1 MRRILLRLVHNWH
14 LKLGAVALAT
24 LMYGGLALSQSTLT
38 YQGAIPVRPENA
50 PPETV
55 VLSSPQQVNEVR
67 YFAPSGVTVA
77 ASTFVA
83 KIDLAD
89 VGGRTGVI
97 SVPIEVTSP
106 DSRVTILGFE
116 PPFATIEVDRL
127 DSREGI
133 PVTVLHGQAP
143 DGLTLGLTTIEPAT
157 VTVSGAASIV
167 ARVDTVR
174 ADVTIQATGI
184 DVDNDIQLVPVD
196 KLGNE
201 LRPLNVTPA
210 TARIT
215 IPVFSDRQSRTLPVN
230 PIISGT
236 PAAGFEI
243 ESVTVEPQV
252 TLVAGDA
259 DQLAELARIDTEP
272 ISVLGVSADEVVV
285 VGLAPPTGVVAI
297 GDEQIS
303 VSIKIRPVTATRTFS
318 TGLRLTGA
326 GSDMSYAVAVA
337 QVLVTIGGS
346 TADLNRLAG
355 AALVMDLD
363 VSGLKA
369 GIHDVPVTAN
379 LPAGTTLVTASP
391 ETVRVTIG
399 EIGSLTS
406 PAPSAA
412 PSASPAGG

>member
-38 YQGAIPVRPENA
+38 YQGAIPVRPENES
-50 PPETV
+50 PETV
-55 VLSSPQQVNEVR
+55 VLSSPQQVTEVR
-67 YFAPSGVTVA
+67 YFAPTGVTVA

-83 KIDLAD
+83 KIDLATI
-89 VGGRTGVI
+89 GGRTGVV
-97 SVPIEVTSP
+97 SLPIEVTSP

-127 DSREGI
+127 DSRDDI
-133 PVTVLHGQAP
+133 PVTVLHGQTP

-210 TARIT
+210 TARVT
-215 IPVFSDRQSRTLPVN
+215 IPVFSDRQSRTLTVN

-243 ESVTVEPQV
+243 ESVSVEPQV

-259 DQLAELARIDTEP
+259 DQLAELARVDTEP

-297 GDEQIS
+297 GDERIS
-303 VSIKIRPVTATRTFS
+303 VSIKIRPVTATRTFNA
-318 TGLRLTGA
+318 GLRLIGA
-326 GSDMSYAVAVA
+326 GSDMSYAVSVG

-346 TADLNRLAG
+346 TADLNRLVG

-363 VSGLKA
+363 VSGLEA
-369 GIHDVPVTAN
+369 GIRDVPVTAN

-399 EIGSLTS
+399 AIGSLTS
-406 PAPSAA
+406 PAPSAV

>member
-14 LKLGAVALAT
+14 LKLGALALAS
-24 LMYGGLALSQSTLT
+24 LMYGGLALSQDTQV
-38 YQGAIPVRPENA
+38 YGDAIPVRTEHE

-55 VLSSPQQVNEVR
+55 VLSPPQQVKEVR
-67 YFAPSGVTVA
+67 YFAPAGVTVA

-83 KIDLAD
+83 IIDLAD
-89 VGGRTGVI
+89 VAGQTGLI
-97 SVPIEVTSP
+97 SLPIQVTSP
-106 DSRVTILGFE
+106 DSRVRIISFE

-127 DSREGI
+127 DTREGV
-133 PVTVLHGQAP
+133 PVSVLHGQAP
-143 DGLTLGLTTIEPAT
+143 DGLTLGLTTIDPAT

-210 TARIT
+210 TARVT

-259 DQLAELARIDTEP
+259 DQLAELARVDTEP

-285 VGLAPPTGVVAI
+285 VALAPPTGVVAI

-318 TGLRLTGA
+318 AGLRLVGA
-326 GSDMSYAVAVA
+326 GSDMSYAVSVG

-346 TADLNRLAG
+346 IADLNRLAG

-369 GIHDVPVTAN
+369 GVNDVPVSAN

-391 ETVRVTIG
+391 ETVQVTIG
-399 EIGSLTS
+399 AIGSLTS

>member
-1 MRRILLRLVHNWH
+1 M
-14 LKLGAVALAT
+14 
-24 LMYGGLALSQSTLT
+24 
-38 YQGAIPVRPENA
+38 
-50 PPETV
+50 
-55 VLSSPQQVNEVR
+55 
-67 YFAPSGVTVA
+67 
-77 ASTFVA
+77 
-83 KIDLAD
+83 
-89 VGGRTGVI
+89 
-97 SVPIEVTSP
+97 
-106 DSRVTILGFE
+106 
-116 PPFATIEVDRL
+116 
-127 DSREGI
+127 
-133 PVTVLHGQAP
+133 
-143 DGLTLGLTTIEPAT
+143 TLGLTTIDPAT

-210 TARIT
+210 TARVT

-259 DQLAELARIDTEP
+259 DQLAELARVDTEP

-318 TGLRLTGA
+318 AGLRLIGA
-326 GSDMSYAVAVA
+326 GSDMSYAVSVA

-346 TADLNRLAG
+346 IADLNRLAG

-369 GIHDVPVTAN
+369 GVNDVPVSAN
-379 LPAGTTLVTASP
+379 LPAGTTLVDRQPGNGPGHDRCDRQPHVTRTLGRSLGIPGRRVGDGPPLRHGWHPRDRQRGPQATDRLRPRPSRGDASGTSP
-391 ETVRVTIG
+391 VARSSSARTRGGRVTC
-399 EIGSLTS
+399 SW
-406 PAPSAA
+406 APSR
-412 PSASPAGG
+412 PVP